1 VRGRGVAGLQLI
13 KEIETGAG
21 RGAGLGGG
29 EVAMAHEAQEV
40 LLEQLL
46 SMDDDDMQAAI
57 DMIKTVEDI
66 GDDTE
71 IDLGECSAR
80 IGSLLSCVQART

>member
-1 VRGRGVAGLQLI
+1 
-13 KEIETGAG
+13 
-21 RGAGLGGG
+21 
-29 EVAMAHEAQEV
+29 